1 MEDDW
6 PDDLL
11 DNLLAMEPGF
21 PEALEPAEAPPAGV
35 AAAAAEPAAEPV
47 EDDRADYLDHL
58 LALEPGGP
66 EAAEP
71 AEAAPAA
78 PAGVAAGFHGR
89 VRSATWPPP
98 DSPGSCGLVVNE
110 SGPGSI
116 RLALSFVGRDPSS
129 GGPKRDALTRGDAR
143 PGQCRA
149 APVRLVL

>member
-6 PDDLL
+6 PEDLL

-21 PEALEPAEAPPAGV
+21 PEALEPAEA
-35 AAAAAEPAAEPV
+35 AAEPAAEPV
-47 EDDRADYLDHL
+47 EDDWADYLDHL

-110 SGPGSI
+110 SVPPPDS
-116 RLALSFVGRDPSS
+116 RTRADSF
-129 GGPKRDALTRGDAR
+129 
-143 PGQCRA
+143 
-149 APVRLVL
+149 

>member
-6 PDDLL
+6 PNDLL

-58 LALEPGGP
+58 LALEPGAP

-89 VRSATWPPP
+89 VRSATWLPP

-110 SGPGSI
+110 SAPLPDS
-116 RLALSFVGRDPSS
+116 RTRADSF
-129 GGPKRDALTRGDAR
+129 
-143 PGQCRA
+143 
-149 APVRLVL
+149 